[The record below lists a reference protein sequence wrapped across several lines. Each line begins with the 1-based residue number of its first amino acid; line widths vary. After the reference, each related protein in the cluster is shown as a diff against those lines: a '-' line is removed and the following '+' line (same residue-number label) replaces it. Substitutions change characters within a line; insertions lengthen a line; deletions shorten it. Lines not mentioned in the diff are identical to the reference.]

1 MELSHKYEVER
12 LELKTKIFEYKER
25 LAKIGEMEQNKDDF
39 LKAVRKFMEMESL
52 TAPMLRELIDHID
65 VYEKEG
71 GKKNYTQRIVIYYRF
86 VGFIEIPK
94 KAEDENY
101 KADTRVGVEVEYIP
115 TVKSA

>member
-1 MELSHKYEVER
+1 MDK
-12 LELKTKIFEYKER
+12 
-25 LAKIGEMEQNKDDF
+25 
-39 LKAVRKFMEMESL
+39 L
-52 TAPMLRELIDHID
+52 TAPLLRELIDRID
-65 VYEKEG
+65 VFETEG
-71 GKKNYTQRIVIYYRF
+71 KGKSRTQRIVIYYRF